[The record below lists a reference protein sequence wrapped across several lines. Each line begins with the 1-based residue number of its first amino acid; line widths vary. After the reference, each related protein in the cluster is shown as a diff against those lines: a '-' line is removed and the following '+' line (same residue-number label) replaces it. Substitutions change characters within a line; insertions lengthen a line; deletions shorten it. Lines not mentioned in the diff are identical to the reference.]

1 MPNNVYIWPLRKQRE
16 TLSHSDVL
24 LTLSWR
30 PRAARLSELS
40 ISILQNVETK
50 RECAG
55 PKVQSPWPCRLCS
68 LQSAR
73 GRRDT
78 PTHREH

>member
-50 RECAG
+50 RVRGARG
-55 PKVQSPWPCRLCS
+55 PSAAP
-68 LQSAR
+68 LQSAER
-73 GRRDT
+73 PGETRH
-78 PTHREH
+78 THPQRTLNR